1 MKQILSA
8 SEMGTRAEALRA
20 AGKSVALVATMG
32 AMHAGQRAVIAAA
45 KAAGQAPV
53 VAIFTNP
60 LQLGSNES
68 PAPYL
73 ARRADDLLACAAAG
87 ADTVFTPSV
96 DEVFPRSSGTFVTEE
111 TISKK
116 LCGISRPN
124 HFRGITT
131 FSAYLFN
138 VIRPHTVYFGQ
149 KNIQRAAVV
158 RRMAEELKFPV
169 EIVVVPTVRETDGLA
184 AGVENASMTPNQR
197 RSAVALNQALDKIK
211 AMVEA
216 GATSPD
222 RLIAEATHILAQH
235 RQVRVIYISV
245 VDRVTMDAVRD
256 VTPGRCLAVIAVWV
270 DELRLIDNVLL

>member
-1 MKQILSA
+1 
-8 SEMGTRAEALRA
+8 
-20 AGKSVALVATMG
+20 
-32 AMHAGQRAVIAAA
+32 
-45 KAAGQAPV
+45 
-53 VAIFTNP
+53 
-60 LQLGSNES
+60 
-68 PAPYL
+68 
-73 ARRADDLLACAAAG
+73 
-87 ADTVFTPSV
+87 
-96 DEVFPRSSGTFVTEE
+96 
-111 TISKK
+111 
-116 LCGISRPN
+116 
-124 HFRGITT
+124 
-131 FSAYLFN
+131 
-138 VIRPHTVYFGQ
+138 
-149 KNIQRAAVV
+149 
-158 RRMAEELKFPV
+158 MAEELKFPV
-169 EIVVVPTVRETDGLA
+169 EIVVVPTARETDGLA